1 MSPQYPGFRNFAAY
15 MHWIKTVFLKLYM
28 VWVLLVFTLFMLII
42 LPVMVLP
49 GFFGQKYGHIT
60 YFGLWLWSWIFS
72 LLTFI
77 RYEIT
82 GLENVS
88 KKTSYIYTSNHTS
101 FLDLPGLRIAIPTQF
116 RPLAK
121 KELLKIPVFGLIVR
135 VACVVVD
142 RSSTESRKQS
152 IKTLTRRIR
161 SGISLLIF
169 PEGTQNRT
177 DQKLQPFYDGAF
189 RMAKETLTPIM
200 PVVVVNAGNL
210 MPPSSVRLKPGK
222 IKVIFG
228 KPIEV
233 YENSDVAELKQTT
246 YNTML
251 RLLEKES

>member
-1 MSPQYPGFRNFAAY
+1 MKVIRA
-15 MHWIKTVFLKLYM
+15 IVLKIYM

-49 GFFGQKYGHIT
+49 GLFGQKYGNIT

-77 RYEIT
+77 RYEVI
-82 GLENVS
+82 GYENVD
-88 KKTSYIYTSNHTS
+88 KKTSYIYASNHTS

-142 RSSTESRKQS
+142 RTNAESRKKS
-152 IKTLTRRIR
+152 IATLTKRIR

-177 DQKLQPFYDGAF
+177 DQPLQPFYDGAF
-189 RMAKETLTPIM
+189 RLSKETETPIM
-200 PVVVVNAGNL
+200 PVVVVNAGEL
-210 MPPSSVRLKPGK
+210 MPPSTINLKPGK

-228 KPIEV
+228 TPV
-233 YENSDVAELKQTT
+233 PPHSSPDLAGLKQET
-246 YNTML
+246 YDQMMGILKKYKKGVTQ
-251 RLLEKES
+251 